1 MNGSIKTAR
10 ENMGFTQ
17 EEVSALTGIPVKT
30 IRNWEQEVRKPSEW
44 TVDLLIDR
52 LLRERN
58 EHTLPVDETQ
68 GVLSFISI
76 KKVVQQIA
84 KNYDIDTIY
93 LFGSYAKG
101 EATGYSDI
109 DLYMESNLFGL
120 DYFEFIEAIRSKLNK
135 KVEVLSNKT
144 IQEASRIDQ
153 EIKKTGL
160 RIYER

>member
-1 MNGSIKTAR
+1 MNHPIKTAR
-10 ENMGFTQ
+10 ENLGFTQ

-58 EHTLPVDETQ
+58 EHTLPINETE

-76 KKVVQQIA
+76 KKVVQHIA
-84 KNYDIDTIY
+84 KNYDIATIY

-109 DLYMESNLFGL
+109 DLYMESNLFGP
-120 DYFEFIEAIRSKLNK
+120 DYFEFIEMIRTKLNK

-144 IQEASRIDQ
+144 IQESSRIDQ

-160 RIYER
+160 KIYER